1 MAASVC
7 AARNC
12 VLFFLA
18 LARASSRVRRRIC
31 DAPVTVCCAACAA
44 GVLAGGGV
52 SWAAALREEAKKRAA
67 TETQN
72 RTSMRHEFMRSSL
85 LRRTGQDHRND
96 DCDLAV
102 RA

>member
-31 DAPVTVCCAACAA
+31 DAPVGVCCPACAA
-44 GVLAGGGV
+44 EVLAGGGI

-67 TETQN
+67 TESQN
-72 RTSMRHEFMRSSL
+72 RTRMRDDFMKTRL
-85 LRRTGQDHRND
+85 LG
-96 DCDLAV
+96 
-102 RA
+102 RASPTPGTDRANLS

>member
-31 DAPVTVCCAACAA
+31 DAPVCVCCAAE
-44 GVLAGGGV
+44 VLAGGGI
-52 SWAAALREEAKKRAA
+52 SWAAALRGEAKKRAA

-72 RTSMRHEFMRSSL
+72 RTSMRHDFIKSRL
-85 LRRTGQDHRND
+85 LGRTKQAHGKEESNLARRT
-96 DCDLAV
+96 
-102 RA
+102 

>member
-31 DAPVTVCCAACAA
+31 DAPVGACCAACAA
-44 GVLAGGGV
+44 EVVAGGGI

-67 TETQN
+67 TETQISPSTRHDTIKSRLLG
-72 RTSMRHEFMRSSL
+72 RTKQAHGKEESNL
-85 LRRTGQDHRND
+85 AKRT
-96 DCDLAV
+96 
-102 RA
+102 

>member
-18 LARASSRVRRRIC
+18 LARALSRVRRRIC
-31 DAPVTVCCAACAA
+31 DAPVGVCGAACAA
-44 GVLAGGGV
+44 EVLAGGGI

-72 RTSMRHEFMRSSL
+72 RTSMRHDFIKSRL
-85 LRRTGQDHRND
+85 LGRTNRRTARKN
-96 DCDLAV
+96 LT
-102 RA
+102 